1 MSPRTVRR
9 LLHLSL
15 AGLALFA
22 GIFACASRPAEVIP
36 ELPASTPGFAA
47 PPGVVVS
54 RVTSEPSG
62 PIPSSALPEGG
73 GERGS
78 LPPPFSASDPLD
90 AAAITRTVQLYRASM
105 RRDCWDSVIADAGSS
120 APTASLVADVTV
132 ELGRVTSVSVTG
144 DSPSVGKC
152 VQRHMK
158 TWRFPGTGRFRIPF
172 RFVAP

>member
-1 MSPRTVRR
+1 MP
-9 LLHLSL
+9 
-15 AGLALFA
+15 
-22 GIFACASRPAEVIP
+22 P
-36 ELPASTPGFAA
+36 A
-47 PPGVVVS
+47 PP
-54 RVTSEPSG
+54 
-62 PIPSSALPEGG
+62 PEDDTPDA

-78 LPPPFSASDPLD
+78 LSRPFSASDPLD
-90 AAAITRTVQLYRASM
+90 AAAITRTVQLHRASM

-132 ELGRVTSVSVTG
+132 DLGRVTSVSVTG

-152 VQRHMK
+152 VQKHVK